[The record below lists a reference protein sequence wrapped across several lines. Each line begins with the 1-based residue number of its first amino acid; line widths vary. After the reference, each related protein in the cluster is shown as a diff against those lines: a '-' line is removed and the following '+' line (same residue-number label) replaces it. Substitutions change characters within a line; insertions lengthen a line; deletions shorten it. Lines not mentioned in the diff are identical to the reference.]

1 MINDGNNR
9 ILTHPHINL
18 AILSAHYH
26 HNRINGWGG
35 QFLIAGVTLVVNF
48 DAPGNTED
56 GLVWIILDGGL

>member
-1 MINDGNNR
+1 MVNDGNNR

-26 HNRINGWGG
+26 
-35 QFLIAGVTLVVNF
+35 LAGVTLVVNF